1 MIRYGFRPILK
12 SMGSRIWDG
21 RSLGDAQMAAK
32 EKKQHTNDKAVPQMT
47 AAERTAIEKYLAK
60 STARPRVRFKV
71 SKNGSDEQLE
81 LDQDALGSAD
91 RDFVN
96 GIVNQLANTNKCD
109 QDLSAHVNFVL
120 SVIKGIEP
128 RDQLEAMLAAQMAA
142 VHVASMTLARRL
154 AHVET
159 IPQQDS
165 AERAFNKLIRT
176 FAMQMEALKRYRS
189 GAEQK
194 VTLQHVSI
202 AEGGQ
207 AIVGNVTHAPRESAR
222 ERPAHEETVPPPGL
236 TEAKVVPMLRMGTSE
251 EHEPLSV
258 RRKSNK

>member
-1 MIRYGFRPILK
+1 
-12 SMGSRIWDG
+12 
-21 RSLGDAQMAAK
+21 MAASETNQHNKGNK
-32 EKKQHTNDKAVPQMT
+32 EKAVYEVT
-47 AAERTAIEKYLAK
+47 AAECTALKKYLARNK
-60 STARPRVRFKV
+60 AKPPVRFKV
-71 SKNGSDEQLE
+71 SKNGSVPQIEFDHPDKLVGGA
-81 LDQDALGSAD
+81 LLMDALATAD
-91 RDFVN
+91 EDFLN
-96 GIVNQLANTNKCD
+96 GIVD
-109 QDLSAHVNFVL
+109 QIASASAHGQDIERGLNFML